1 MGYCI
6 SVCIEKGGVGKT
18 VTVCNLAALMA
29 QDGKRVLVVDMDAQG
44 NCTYTLTGARVTDN
58 TFDRAGV
65 YDMFRAYGI
74 SGTQNYISRT
84 QFDNIDIIPANG
96 NTPMAAK
103 QLQILEQSESTS
115 INMFLAMC
123 LAQVAGEYDYI
134 LIDCPPSLG
143 FLTINA
149 LAAADTM
156 ADYLGRALALIANV
170 VDPEMFLIG
179 GGASASA
186 DVYLDKVREHFKQ

>member
-1 MGYCI
+1 
-6 SVCIEKGGVGKT
+6 
-18 VTVCNLAALMA
+18 
-29 QDGKRVLVVDMDAQG
+29 
-44 NCTYTLTGARVTDN
+44 
-58 TFDRAGV
+58 
-65 YDMFRAYGI
+65 MFRAYGI

-134 LIDCPPSLG
+134 LIDTPPSRDVMV
-143 FLTINA
+143 TNA
-149 LAAADTM
+149 
-156 ADYLGRALALIANV
+156 
-170 VDPEMFLIG
+170 
-179 GGASASA
+179 
-186 DVYLDKVREHFKQ
+186 